1 MGGDATQDKPIDLAT
16 SRARRL
22 WNLPAPE
29 GDDAMEN
36 QIKPY
41 VWQMV
46 REAVEALGGET
57 TNVAVRSWIQ
67 DRYPGTN
74 RNTIGCQIIIC
85 TVNHDSR
92 VHYTENL
99 KPRLAN
105 GKYDFLFRP
114 ERGKLIF
121 YDPDVHGQWEIAEV
135 EDGKLVVRLVGLDN
149 SPESQGEGECFAAE
163 AHLRD
168 FLVKHL
174 DTVEPGLQLY
184 SDDEG
189 KDGVEYQ
196 TGVGRIDIL
205 AVDAQGS
212 MVVIELKVSK
222 GPDSVVG
229 QLMRYKGWLKR
240 HRAEGASVRGIIVA
254 SHISDRIR
262 YAVADLPEI
271 SLKQYDLK
279 IELRDVPHV
288 DDIAA
293 TDAHK

>member
-1 MGGDATQDKPIDLAT
+1 M
-16 SRARRL
+16 
-22 WNLPAPE
+22 
-29 GDDAMEN
+29 
-36 QIKPY
+36 
-41 VWQMV
+41 
-46 REAVEALGGET
+46 
-57 TNVAVRSWIQ
+57 
-67 DRYPGTN
+67 
-74 RNTIGCQIIIC
+74 
-85 TVNHDSR
+85 
-92 VHYTENL
+92 
-99 KPRLAN
+99 
-105 GKYDFLFRP
+105 
-114 ERGKLIF
+114 
-121 YDPDVHGQWEIAEV
+121 
-135 EDGKLVVRLVGLDN
+135 
-149 SPESQGEGECFAAE
+149 
-163 AHLRD
+163 
-168 FLVKHL
+168 KHL